1 VALSV
6 CKAIGVA
13 QTLGVVWT
21 VYEVA
26 QAGVVSVRRRSF
38 RPLMV
43 EGAGQAGGW
52 AAGVAGMK
60 AGCKIGIV
68 AGLKTGPGALVTGA
82 IGAGIGGLVG
92 YVAAGRLAERA
103 IPGRPVGGRASVPGA
118 V

>member
-1 VALSV
+1 MALSV
-6 CKAIGVA
+6 CRVIGLA
-13 QTLGVVWT
+13 QTLGVAWT

-43 EGAGQAGGW
+43 EGVGQAGGW

-103 IPGRPVGGRASVPGA
+103 LPERKAGRREAVPAA